1 MLFLVPKS
9 EWFKVGQVVVA
20 DKDFYFY
27 DDMYEAGDLII
38 ITEAMWGHNFEES
51 CTPLHFAF

>member
-1 MLFLVPKS
+1 MVPKN

-27 DDMYEAGDLII
+27 DDMYSAGDLII
-38 ITEAMWGHNFEES
+38 MKECMIGHNFEEH
-51 CTPLHFAF
+51 CTALHFAF

>member
-1 MLFLVPKS
+1 MVPKN

-27 DDMYEAGDLII
+27 DDMYNKGDLII

-51 CTPLHFAF
+51 CTLLHFAF